1 MKRFAVLACAVSLAM
16 IGCDKSISPVSPT
29 GVVTLAATLSG
40 ASNVP
45 PAGSLEA
52 GATGSVQI
60 TLTPAGGGAYT
71 ASVTFSLS
79 NLLRAGVLP
88 AAYAPMDT
96 GGSTIVAGLIQQG
109 AAGTVGP
116 AVFSLPI
123 GQTTA
128 VPPLYAP
135 TGSVLVTISG
145 VSVPAAVASA
155 ILASPS
161 SYYLNLYSALNAT
174 GLMRGQL
181 VQR

>member
-1 MKRFAVLACAVSLAM
+1 
-16 IGCDKSISPVSPT
+16 
-29 GVVTLAATLSG
+29 VVTLAANLSG
-40 ASNVP
+40 TSNVP
-45 PAGSLEA
+45 PAGSFEA

-71 ASVTFSLS
+71 ATFTLSLS
-79 NLLRAGVLP
+79 NLLKAGVLP

-109 AAGTVGP
+109 AAGAVGP
-116 AVFSLPI
+116 AVLSLPI

-145 VSVPAAVASA
+145 VPVSSAVASG
-155 ILASPS
+155 ILANPS
-161 SYYLNLYSALNAT
+161 AYYFNLYSALNAT

-181 VQR
+181 IQK